1 MKAMK
6 RCIAVVLSLLIFT
19 TSVNISKAAGA
30 YDNENYIW
38 KADEAE
44 IVAGYYGLDEEE
56 VDILTNDAVN
66 GGYEYVLLAPYANG
80 TQGKKD
86 LVVIDYL
93 EKRIY
98 AKALYTEGLSWL
110 PTKAVL
116 STEGEVI
123 EEITLKTG
131 ACYYKEEEYD
141 ASEAFI
147 YNGSSYS
154 VEVTYQLDVSV
165 TLEEQNR
172 VLQIPAILTQT
183 AINLEKNLEGVYSDL
198 KSLGDM
204 MPALN
209 RLLTFEFQTVESV
222 TSGNAALVS
231 EAKTEPALDPKEDA
245 DVIHAIE
252 TLYQEYTDNK
262 GLILCHISE
271 EYRNLGGKNIL
282 SFTFENGARIL
293 EESTALYECI
303 SILKDSKRLRS
314 VWSDLYTED
323 PKLYSSLRDL
333 QKVLRNL
340 AGTGSNELKELQKEE
355 NWSILKEDVKTQ
367 IFAESYTEEDF
378 KVLEVA
384 VYALRNHKTKEY
396 SVTSDRLTAS
406 KMGIRC
412 DITIYDISVSMNA
425 AAASGE
431 MEDSEVYQL
440 ESYGTV
446 IRLLKGATEEE
457 IQQAIA
463 ETGIETMSLE
473 AWNSLNSEYQ
483 INAVNYNRKETGIP
497 RKLTGNVEC
506 VISYSPKFYK
516 VKTNFRGSTKL
527 PYGFQFQLPVSEN
540 PEISYDY
547 VIETENGTKISYDE
561 GVYYKV
567 TQPVKITRT
576 QGSDK
581 VQYRLYDL
589 LIKDTQYALSP
600 ESTQILSNTA
610 VKSPTLKIRMPDSRC
625 VSDLISEEGVYG
637 IEAQDY
643 YAGILGMTWKP
654 ESVYLMNNDTLL
666 AQIPFEGN
674 VANWR
679 DTGFTHVEVVYSLK
693 INKVSSGILNRSLD
707 EAEVLYA
714 LNLPHQLVTHTVK
727 QNQLLYTGED
737 ISAKIL
743 YDEIQAVSNM
753 INSNNL
759 DLLAGLMETDEEKDA
774 MMRLQ
779 GSEDEKIKG
788 QNGQTLGYGAWNTT
802 KNELALYTYLKACA
816 ATADAEGKWSL
827 ATYYQ
832 GLNMQVA
839 NQAAIVADC
848 LEVIIAAPK
857 LLRLVSNFSSLQESV
872 DRINEMLP
880 KLRLLAESI
889 EEPHEAIDIEDG
901 NYKELIGLLLQ
912 LEGKTTSVDS
922 SNGIYAYATVRRNAN
937 NSGSLTV
944 SVQVGSMPAQTKA
957 FSFVMEGESHILTE
971 EEAALIA
978 GYVTELESQCGI
990 TEEEK
995 AYYEISTTA
1004 IPKAGEAVRQNDVV
1018 SITYL
1023 PRTYTVTIKGVSAS
1037 EYKATFKYK
1046 GDYVI
1051 ELPSFSKN
1059 SGADR
1064 YYRYLIEEGKSIDVL
1079 NGSFGYYTFTEE
1091 ELTTKFATGHYELLG
1106 RQEIVVRDENQ
1117 SSDEGENPPSQEDQ
1131 SQEDQSQ
1138 EENSPSQ
1145 EDQATEDSQPMQEE
1159 QSTVQ
1164 PQPQEP
1170 MQPSVEATKK
1180 EAVDYAELEKILM
1193 DVNLVLNTEEGRK
1206 VLQDLINII
1215 NEENVGPDDRNR
1227 ETPDQ
1232 TTPDQE
1238 TQDERQNGPD
1248 HGNGENL
1255 SSDESKE
1262 TEERNQ
1268 SQLWKLLLVG
1278 TGILFLIFNT
1288 VVIFLWRKGKKK
1300 AKDYN
1305 GAPMVEYDIN
1315 DDDE

>member
-38 KADEAE
+38 KANEAE
-44 IVAGYYGLDEEE
+44 IVAGYYGLDEE
-56 VDILTNDAVN
+56 VDILTNDAID

-80 TQGKKD
+80 TEGKKD

-98 AKALYTEGLSWL
+98 AKALYTKGLSWL
-110 PTKAVL
+110 PTTAVL
-116 STEGEVI
+116 SAEGEVI

-147 YNGSSYS
+147 YDGFSYS
-154 VEVTYQLDVSV
+154 VEVTYQLDVNV
-165 TLEEQNR
+165 TLEEQHR

-183 AINLEKNLEGVYSDL
+183 AINLEKNLEGVYLDL

-204 MPALN
+204 IPALN
-209 RLLTFEFQTVESV
+209 RLLTFEFHTVESV
-222 TSGNAALVS
+222 TSGNAASVL
-231 EAKTEPALDPKEDA
+231 ETKTEPALDPKEDA
-245 DVIHAIE
+245 DVISAIE
-252 TLYQEYTDNK
+252 TLYREYTDNK
-262 GLILCHISE
+262 GLILYHISE
-271 EYRNLGGKNIL
+271 EYRNLGGKKIL

-293 EESTALYECI
+293 DESTALYECI

-340 AGTGSNELKELQKEE
+340 AGTGSNELKELQTQE
-355 NWSILKEDVKTQ
+355 NWRILKEDVKTQ

-378 KVLEVA
+378 KALEVA

-396 SVTSDRLTAS
+396 SVTSEVLTAS

-463 ETGIETMSLE
+463 ETGIETMSLD

-483 INAVNYNRKETGIP
+483 INAVNYNRKEIGIP

-506 VISYSPKFYK
+506 IISYSPKFYK

-540 PEISYDY
+540 PDISYDY
-547 VIETENGTKISYDE
+547 VVETENGTKISYDE

-567 TQPVKITRT
+567 TQPVKITQT

-589 LIKDTQYALSP
+589 LIKDTRYALSQ
-600 ESTQILSNTA
+600 ESRQILSNTA
-610 VKSPTLKIRMPDSRC
+610 VKSPTLKIRMPDGRC
-625 VSDLISEEGVYG
+625 VSDLISEEGAYG

-654 ESVYLMNNDTLL
+654 DSVYLMHNDTLL

-674 VANWR
+674 AANWS

-693 INKVSSGILNRSLD
+693 INKVSSGILNRSID

-737 ISAKIL
+737 ISTKIL

-753 INSNNL
+753 INYNNL

-774 MMRLQ
+774 MKRLQ
-779 GSEDEKIKG
+779 GSENEKIKG
-788 QNGQTLGYGAWNTT
+788 LNGQTLGYGAWNTT

-839 NQAAIVADC
+839 KQAAIVADC

-889 EEPHEAIDIEDG
+889 EGPHEAIDMDDE
-901 NYKELIGLLLQ
+901 NYKELIGLLIQ
-912 LEGKTTSVDS
+912 MDGKTTSVDS
-922 SNGIYAYATVRRNAN
+922 SNGIYAYTSVRRNN
-937 NSGSLTV
+937 TNRGSLTV
-944 SVQVGSMPAQTKA
+944 SVQVGSMPAQTKE
-957 FSFVMEGESHILTE
+957 FSFVLEGESHILTE
-971 EEAALIA
+971 EEAAQIA
-978 GYVTELESQCGI
+978 GYVAELENQCGI
-990 TEEEK
+990 TKEEK
-995 AYYEISTTA
+995 DYYERNPKA
-1004 IPKAGEAVRQNDVV
+1004 IPQAGAVVRQNEVV
-1018 SITYL
+1018 SLTYQ

-1037 EYKATFKYK
+1037 KYKATFKYK

-1059 SGADR
+1059 PGADR

-1079 NGSFGYYTFTEE
+1079 NGSSGYYTFTKE
-1091 ELTTKFATGHYELLG
+1091 ELATKFASTGHYELLG
-1106 RQEIVVRDENQ
+1106 RQEIIVKDENQ
-1117 SSDEGENPPSQEDQ
+1117 SSEEEKGENQPSQD
-1131 SQEDQSQ
+1131 DQSQ
-1138 EENSPSQ
+1138 EENQPSQ
-1145 EDQATEDSQPMQEE
+1145 EDQTTEDSQPMQEN
-1159 QSTVQ
+1159 QPAVQ
-1164 PQPQEP
+1164 PEPQQPP
-1170 MQPSVEATKK
+1170 VETTKK
-1180 EAVDYAELEKILM
+1180 DAVDYAELEKILM

-1215 NEENVGPDDRNR
+1215 NEENVGPDDQNR

-1232 TTPDQE
+1232 A
-1238 TQDERQNGPD
+1238 TQDERQNDPD
-1248 HGNGENL
+1248 PENGENL
-1255 SSDESKE
+1255 SSDESKDPE
-1262 TEERNQ
+1262 KDNQ
-1268 SQLWKLLLVG
+1268 SLPWKLLLAG
-1278 TGILFLIFNT
+1278 TVVFFLIFNT
-1288 VVIFLWRKGKKK
+1288 VVIILWRKGKKK
-1300 AKDYN
+1300 DKDYN